1 MGQIIITEVPGST
14 ILIEPDNDTP
24 TIVIAAEGVQGPAG
38 VSNIPGPAGPQGNA
52 GPEQV
57 FVQPDAP
64 SAAGPYLWIET
75 GLAPAGAGFTF
86 WFEDGV

>member
-1 MGQIIITEVPGST
+1 MGQIIITEVAGPT
-14 ILIEPDNDTP
+14 IFIEPDNAP
-24 TIVIAAEGVQGPAG
+24 ATIIIAAEGVQGP
-38 VSNIPGPAGPQGNA
+38 A

-75 GLAPAGAGFTF
+75 GLAPGGAGFTF
-86 WFEDGV
+86 WFEDGL